1 MIDQSREGAF
11 VPCRNCGKLNARGYV
26 FCPECGIALIE
37 TRTIEG
43 GRRCTVN
50 TLLKEQYVI
59 VKNLKSGGMG
69 HIDIGYDYAARE
81 YCVMKYPISLGDPD
95 DHIRVQKL
103 QQEANIVS
111 MLAHPNIVRYK
122 DAFWQGSSFY
132 LVLEYIDG
140 NPMNIVRSSYEPSPE
155 DILRWSKI
163 LANTLWYIHSQGML
177 YRDLKPSNVMLDRY
191 GKLYLIDFGG
201 SQLISA
207 TDDIETSA
215 SIFTPLY
222 AAPEMVTSNRSDARS
237 DIYSL
242 GATIYY
248 LATGN
253 NPPRASPEALQP
265 QFSHQHPK
273 ITYLVQR
280 AMSFN
285 PESRFPSLVEVMSFL
300 EDRMIT
306 GAWGTSSRQQMAHRE
321 GDPRLILLSESAAK
335 TYRTFPITKIVLTIG
350 RMPESGAPTFY
361 KPDVIVSDQYV
372 SLRPK
377 KQYNP
382 WGHARI
388 ITEFDPGSMKHEYY
402 LEDLDSVNQTYLNE
416 QALQQKRKL
425 QNGDIIRLG
434 PHTVFEFRIDISPTT
449 STSQSP

>member
-1 MIDQSREGAF
+1 MNQSREGAS

-26 FCPECGIALIE
+26 FCPECGVALIE

-50 TLLKEQYVI
+50 TILKEQYVV

-69 HIDIGYDYAARE
+69 HIDVGYDYASRE
-81 YCVMKYPISLGDPD
+81 YCVIKYPIFLGDPD
-95 DHIRVQKL
+95 DHIRIRKL

-111 MLAHPNIVRYK
+111 LLAHPNIVRYK
-122 DAFWQGSSFY
+122 DSFWQGSSFY
-132 LVLEYIDG
+132 LILEYIDG

-155 DILRWSKI
+155 EILRWSKV
-163 LANTLWYIHSQGML
+163 LAKTLWYIHSQGML

-191 GKLYLIDFGG
+191 GKIDLIDFGG
-201 SQLISA
+201 SQPISSKENEEA
-207 TDDIETSA
+207 SA

-222 AAPEMVTSNRSDARS
+222 AAPEMIVSNKSDARS
-237 DIYSL
+237 DVYSL

-253 NPPRASPEALQP
+253 NPPRASPEILQP
-265 QFSHQHPK
+265 PFSHPHPK

-280 AMSFN
+280 AMSYN

-306 GAWGTSSRQQMAHRE
+306 SVWGTTSRQQSTQKE
-321 GDPRLILLSESAAK
+321 GNPRLILVSESMVK
-335 TYRTFPITKIVLTIG
+335 SYRVFPITKIVMTIG
-350 RMPESGAPTFY
+350 RVPEAGVPTFY
-361 KPDVIVSDQYV
+361 RPDVIVSDQYV

-382 WGHARI
+382 WGHVRI
-388 ITEFDPGSMKHEYY
+388 VTEFDPGSMRHEYY

-416 QALQQKRKL
+416 QVLDQKRKL

-434 PHTVFEFRIDISPTT
+434 PHTTFEFRIDAPSDTF
-449 STSQSP
+449 TSQPP